1 MKRKVSIYQKVVYNV
16 YFLCTLLIFFVI
28 IDPYRTQ
35 RRTIMG
41 KLIQRKALTP
51 SQYARANMVLMVIM
65 VLCYVTYVIVE
76 IININKNGFSIAT
89 QIRCGLYIVAGIAG
103 CIVYKLKRQEKF
115 CMLFIVICFAVTY
128 PTLVFANG
136 VVVMTLI
143 FPIILGCMI
152 YLNSSLILI
161 SIGIVMIVGIIKC
174 LLVANDPEL
183 LGYAILILVGFF
195 VCIYGSV
202 RSILMLIAFGNEDRA
217 VIEQEAERREEVA
230 SIVSGIVHKMDQD
243 FRGMLENLNTVNEA
257 MGSADSAMND
267 ISDSTESTASA
278 VGTQASSTSHI
289 QQSLEVTNTLA
300 TEAREIT
307 DQLGMIVVDGKQLA
321 DELQRQSDLVD
332 QNVTN
337 ISQTIDDLVR
347 NVQQVTGITDSIL
360 NISSQ
365 TNLLALNA
373 SIEAAR
379 AGDAGRGFAVVA
391 DEIRTLAEETKIST
405 EKITAIIN
413 ELTEVTT
420 KTQAGIIES
429 SNSINE
435 QRQKV
440 IEVNDSF
447 SKVESGMQQLEES
460 VTVISANI
468 DSVLTANTQIVD
480 SICLL
485 SAASDEV
492 SAGTLTCKE
501 TITTAYENLGKF
513 SDNVNGTFE
522 QLQLLRETTEIN

>member
-1 MKRKVSIYQKVVYNV
+1 M
-16 YFLCTLLIFFVI
+16 
-28 IDPYRTQ
+28 
-35 RRTIMG
+35 
-41 KLIQRKALTP
+41 
-51 SQYARANMVLMVIM
+51 
-65 VLCYVTYVIVE
+65 
-76 IININKNGFSIAT
+76 
-89 QIRCGLYIVAGIAG
+89 
-103 CIVYKLKRQEKF
+103 
-115 CMLFIVICFAVTY
+115 
-128 PTLVFANG
+128 
-136 VVVMTLI
+136 
-143 FPIILGCMI
+143 
-152 YLNSSLILI
+152 
-161 SIGIVMIVGIIKC
+161 
-174 LLVANDPEL
+174 
-183 LGYAILILVGFF
+183 
-195 VCIYGSV
+195 
-202 RSILMLIAFGNEDRA
+202 
-217 VIEQEAERREEVA
+217 
-230 SIVSGIVHKMDQD
+230 
-243 FRGMLENLNTVNEA
+243 
-257 MGSADSAMND
+257 
-267 ISDSTESTASA
+267 
-278 VGTQASSTSHI
+278 
-289 QQSLEVTNTLA
+289 TNTLA

-321 DELQRQSDLVD
+321 DELQKQSDLVD

-522 QLQLLRETTEIN
+522 QLQILRETTESN

>member
-1 MKRKVSIYQKVVYNV
+1 
-16 YFLCTLLIFFVI
+16 
-28 IDPYRTQ
+28 
-35 RRTIMG
+35 MG

-65 VLCYVTYVIVE
+65 ILSYITYVIVE
-76 IININKNGFSIAT
+76 ILNIGKNGFSTAT
-89 QIRCGLYIVAGIAG
+89 IIRCALYIVSAIAG
-103 CIVYKLKRQEKF
+103 CVVYKLKSKEKF
-115 CMLFIVICFAVTY
+115 CMLFIAINFAITY

-143 FPIILGCMI
+143 FPVILGCMI

-161 SIGIVMIVGIIKC
+161 SIGVVMVTGVIKC
-174 LLVANDPEL
+174 IMVSGDSEL
-183 LGYAILILVGFF
+183 FGYAILIMTGFF

-202 RSILMLIAFGNEDRA
+202 RSILMLIAFGNEDRSI
-217 VIEQEAERREEVA
+217 IESEAERRQEVA
-230 SIVSGIVHKMDQD
+230 QTVANIVHKMDSD
-243 FRGMLENLNTVNEA
+243 FRGMLEDLNTVNEA
-257 MGSADSAMND
+257 MGSADAAMND
-267 ISDSTESTASA
+267 ISDSTESTATA
-278 VGTQASSTSHI
+278 VGTQASSTSQIHHN
-289 QQSLEVTNTLA
+289 LELTNSLA
-300 TEAREIT
+300 TEARNIT
-307 DQLGMIVVDGKQLA
+307 SNLGNIIENGKQLA
-321 DELQRQSDLVD
+321 DDLQVQSDLVD
-332 QNVTN
+332 KNITSISNTVDELVQNV
-337 ISQTIDDLVR
+337 QKVH
-347 NVQQVTGITDSIL
+347 GITDSIL

-391 DEIRTLAEETKIST
+391 DEIRSLAEETKIST

-440 IEVNDSF
+440 LLVNDSF
-447 SKVESGMQQLEES
+447 TEVENGMEQLQGS
-460 VTVISANI
+460 VDVMSANI
-468 DSVLTANTQIVD
+468 ESVLTANTQIVD

-501 TITTAYENLGKF
+501 TITTAFENLGKF
-513 SDNVNGTFE
+513 SNNVNETFE
-522 QLQLLRETTEIN
+522 QLQILRETTES

>member
-1 MKRKVSIYQKVVYNV
+1 MGN
-16 YFLCTLLIFFVI
+16 LI
-28 IDPYRTQ
+28 R
-35 RRTIMG
+35 
-41 KLIQRKALTP
+41 RKALTDA
-51 SQYARANMVLMVIM
+51 QYKRANMVMSVIL
-65 VLCYVTYVIVE
+65 VLSYVTYFIVE
-76 IININKNGFSIAT
+76 LLNVSKHGFGLGVT
-89 QIRCGLYIVAGIAG
+89 LRCGLYVVLTLAVL
-103 CIVYKLKRQEKF
+103 IVYKLMGTQKRCAIIF
-115 CMLFIVICFAVTY
+115 SITFLIAYAALLFG
-128 PTLVFANG
+128 NG
-136 VVVMTLI
+136 VVVMAMVFPVLI
-143 FPIILGCMI
+143 GFMV
-152 YLNSSLILI
+152 YLNSVLVIL
-161 SIGIVMIVGIIKC
+161 GIIITFGMGILKA
-174 LLVANDPEL
+174 VMVSGDSEL
-183 LGYAILILVGFF
+183 LGYAILILAAYF

-202 RSILMLIAFGNEDRA
+202 RSILLLIAFGNEDRA
-217 VIEQEAERREEVA
+217 VIEDEAAKREEVA
-230 SIVSGIVHKMDQD
+230 ITVADIVHKMDTD
-243 FRGMLENLNTVNEA
+243 FRSMLKDLSVVNEA

-267 ISDSTESTASA
+267 ISDSTESTATA
-278 VGTQASSTSHI
+278 VGTQASSTSLI
-289 QQSLEVTNTLA
+289 QQNLEVTNTLA
-300 TEAREIT
+300 SEAREIT
-307 DQLGMIVVDGKQLA
+307 DQLGAIVIDGKQLA
-321 DELQRQSDLVD
+321 DDLQQQSDLVD
-332 QNVTN
+332 QNVAN
-337 ISQTIDDLVR
+337 ISQTIDELVR

-379 AGDAGRGFAVVA
+379 AGEAGRGFAVVA

-413 ELTEVTT
+413 ELTDVTK

-429 SNSINE
+429 SHSINE

-492 SAGTLTCKE
+492 SAATSTCKE
-501 TITTAYENLGKF
+501 TINTAYENLGRF

-522 QLQLLRETTEIN
+522 QLQILRETTENN

>member
-1 MKRKVSIYQKVVYNV
+1 
-16 YFLCTLLIFFVI
+16 
-28 IDPYRTQ
+28 
-35 RRTIMG
+35 MG
-41 KLIQRKALTP
+41 KLIQRKVITP
-51 SQYARANMVLMVIM
+51 SQYARANKVLMVIM
-65 VLCYVTYVIVE
+65 ILSYITYVIVE
-76 IININKNGFSIAT
+76 ILNVNKFGFSVGT
-89 QIRCGLYIVAGIAG
+89 LIRCGLYIVSAIAG

-115 CMLFIVICFAVTY
+115 CMLFIAINFAITY

-143 FPIILGCMI
+143 FPVILGCMI

-161 SIGIVMIVGIIKC
+161 SIGIVMTTGIVKC
-174 LLVANDPEL
+174 IQVSGDSEL
-183 LGYAILILVGFF
+183 FGYALLIMAGFF

-202 RSILMLIAFGNEDRA
+202 RSILMLIEFGNEDRS
-217 VIEQEAERREEVA
+217 VIESEAERRAEVA
-230 SIVSGIVHKMDQD
+230 QTVAGIVHKMDSD
-243 FRGMLENLNTVNEA
+243 FRGMLVDLNVVNDA
-257 MGSADSAMND
+257 MGSAEGAMND
-267 ISDSTESTASA
+267 ISDSTESTATA
-278 VGTQASSTSHI
+278 VGTQASSTSQI
-289 QQSLEVTNTLA
+289 QNNLEITNTLA
-300 TEAREIT
+300 SEAREIT
-307 DQLGMIVVDGKQLA
+307 ATLSDVIVNGKQLA
-321 DELQRQSDLVD
+321 DDLQMQSDLVD
-332 QNVTN
+332 QNITN
-337 ISQTIDDLVR
+337 ISNTVNELVQ
-347 NVQQVTGITDSIL
+347 NVQRVHGITDSIL

-391 DEIRTLAEETKIST
+391 DEIRSLAEETKIST

-440 IEVNDSF
+440 LLVNDSF
-447 SKVESGMQQLEES
+447 TEVESGMEQLQGS
-460 VTVISANI
+460 VEVMSANI
-468 DSVLTANTQIVD
+468 ESVLTANMQIVD

-501 TITTAYENLGKF
+501 TITTAFENLGKF
-513 SDNVNGTFE
+513 SNNVNETFE
-522 QLQLLRETTEIN
+522 QLQILRETTEA

>member
-1 MKRKVSIYQKVVYNV
+1 MGN
-16 YFLCTLLIFFVI
+16 LI
-28 IDPYRTQ
+28 R
-35 RRTIMG
+35 
-41 KLIQRKALTP
+41 RKALTDA
-51 SQYARANMVLMVIM
+51 QYKRANMVMSVIL
-65 VLCYVTYVIVE
+65 VLSYVTYFIVE
-76 IININKNGFSIAT
+76 LLNVSKHGFGLGVT
-89 QIRCGLYIVAGIAG
+89 LRCGLYVVLTLVVLVI
-103 CIVYKLKRQEKF
+103 YKLMGTKKRCAIIF
-115 CMLFIVICFAVTY
+115 SITFLVAYAALLFG
-128 PTLVFANG
+128 NG
-136 VVVMTLI
+136 VVVMAMVFPVLI
-143 FPIILGCMI
+143 GFMV
-152 YLNSSLILI
+152 YLNSVLVIL
-161 SIGIVMIVGIIKC
+161 GIIVTFGMGILKAIM
-174 LLVANDPEL
+174 VSGDSEL
-183 LGYAILILVGFF
+183 LGYAILILAAYF

-202 RSILMLIAFGNEDRA
+202 RSILLLIAFGNEDRA
-217 VIEQEAERREEVA
+217 VIEDEAAKREEVA
-230 SIVSGIVHKMDQD
+230 ITVADIVHKMDTD
-243 FRGMLENLNTVNEA
+243 FRSMLKDLSVVNEA

-267 ISDSTESTASA
+267 ISDSTESTATA
-278 VGTQASSTSHI
+278 VGTQASSTSLI
-289 QQSLEVTNTLA
+289 QQNLEVTNTLA

-307 DQLGMIVVDGKQLA
+307 DQLGAIVIDGKQLA
-321 DELQRQSDLVD
+321 DDLQQQSDLVD
-332 QNVTN
+332 QNVAN
-337 ISQTIDDLVR
+337 ISQTIDELVR

-379 AGDAGRGFAVVA
+379 AGEAGRGFAVVA

-413 ELTEVTT
+413 ELTDVTK

-429 SNSINE
+429 SHSINE

-492 SAGTLTCKE
+492 SAGTSTCKE
-501 TITTAYENLGKF
+501 TINTAYENLGRF

-522 QLQLLRETTEIN
+522 QLQILRETTENN

>member
-1 MKRKVSIYQKVVYNV
+1 
-16 YFLCTLLIFFVI
+16 
-28 IDPYRTQ
+28 
-35 RRTIMG
+35 MG
-41 KLIQRKALTP
+41 NLIQRKALTDA
-51 SQYARANMVLMVIM
+51 QYKRANMVMSVI
-65 VLCYVTYVIVE
+65 LTLSYVMYFIVE
-76 IININKNGFSIAT
+76 LLNVSKHGFGLGVT
-89 QIRCGLYIVAGIAG
+89 LRCGLYIVLTLVTL
-103 CIVYKLKRQEKF
+103 IVYKVLGSKKRAVMIYAVSF
-115 CMLFIVICFAVTY
+115 LIGYGALLFG
-128 PTLVFANG
+128 NG
-136 VVVMTLI
+136 VVVMTMVFPVLI
-143 FPIILGCMI
+143 GFML
-152 YLNSSLILI
+152 YLNSAIVILGILI
-161 SIGIVMIVGIIKC
+161 TMGMGVLKAFMVSG
-174 LLVANDPEL
+174 DSEL
-183 LGYAILILVGFF
+183 FGYCILILAGYF
-195 VCIYGSV
+195 VCIYGAV
-202 RSILMLIAFGNEDRA
+202 RTILLLIEFGNEDRA
-217 VIEQEAERREEVA
+217 VIEEEAEKREEVA
-230 SIVSGIVHKMDQD
+230 ITVADIVHQMDTD
-243 FRGMLENLNTVNEA
+243 FRSMLQDLDIVNEA
-257 MGSADSAMND
+257 MGSADSAIKD

-278 VGTQASSTSHI
+278 VSTQASSTSHI
-289 QQSLEVTNTLA
+289 QQNLEVTNTLA

-307 DQLGMIVVDGKQLA
+307 DQLGSIVIDGKQLA
-321 DELQRQSDLVD
+321 DDLQKQSDLVD
-332 QNVTN
+332 QNVTS

-391 DEIRTLAEETKIST
+391 DEIRTLAEETKVST

-413 ELTEVTT
+413 ELTEVTK

-440 IEVNDSF
+440 IEVNESF

-492 SAGTLTCKE
+492 SAGATTCRE
-501 TITTAYENLGKF
+501 TVTTAYENLGRF
-513 SDNVNGTFE
+513 SDNVNGTFK
-522 QLQLLRETTEIN
+522 QLQILRETTEAN

>member
-1 MKRKVSIYQKVVYNV
+1 
-16 YFLCTLLIFFVI
+16 
-28 IDPYRTQ
+28 
-35 RRTIMG
+35 MG

-65 VLCYVTYVIVE
+65 ILSYITYVIVE
-76 IININKNGFSIAT
+76 ILNISKHGFST
-89 QIRCGLYIVAGIAG
+89 GVTLRCAFYIVSAIAG
-103 CIVYKLKRQEKF
+103 CVVYKLKKQEKF
-115 CMLFIVICFAVTY
+115 CMLFIAINFAITY
-128 PTLVFANG
+128 PLLVFSNG

-143 FPIILGCMI
+143 FPVILGCMI

-161 SIGIVMIVGIIKC
+161 SIGIVMGTGIVKC
-174 LLVANDPEL
+174 IQVSGDSEL
-183 LGYAILILVGFF
+183 FGYAILIMAGFF

-202 RSILMLIAFGNEDRA
+202 RSILMLIAFGNEDRS
-217 VIEQEAERREEVA
+217 VIESEAERREEVA
-230 SIVSGIVHKMDQD
+230 NTVSNIVHKMDTD
-243 FRGMLENLNTVNEA
+243 FRTMLEDLNIVNDA
-257 MGSADSAMND
+257 MSSADVAMND
-267 ISDSTESTASA
+267 ISDSTESTATA

-289 QQSLEVTNTLA
+289 QENLELTNSLA
-300 TEAREIT
+300 TEARNIT
-307 DQLGMIVVDGKQLA
+307 SNLGDIIVNGKQLA
-321 DELQRQSDLVD
+321 DDLQVQSDLVD
-332 QNVTN
+332 QNITS
-337 ISQTIDDLVR
+337 ISNTVNELVQ
-347 NVQQVTGITDSIL
+347 NVQRVHGITDSIL

-391 DEIRTLAEETKIST
+391 DEIRSLAEETKIST

-440 IEVNDSF
+440 ILVNDSF
-447 SKVESGMQQLEES
+447 TEVENGMEQLQGS
-460 VTVISANI
+460 VEVMSANI
-468 DSVLTANTQIVD
+468 ESVLTANTQIVD

-492 SAGTLTCKE
+492 SASTLTCKE
-501 TITTAYENLGKF
+501 TIETAFANLGKF
-513 SDNVNGTFE
+513 SNNVNETFE
-522 QLQLLRETTEIN
+522 QLQILRETTEA

>member
-1 MKRKVSIYQKVVYNV
+1 
-16 YFLCTLLIFFVI
+16 
-28 IDPYRTQ
+28 
-35 RRTIMG
+35 
-41 KLIQRKALTP
+41 
-51 SQYARANMVLMVIM
+51 
-65 VLCYVTYVIVE
+65 
-76 IININKNGFSIAT
+76 
-89 QIRCGLYIVAGIAG
+89 
-103 CIVYKLKRQEKF
+103 
-115 CMLFIVICFAVTY
+115 
-128 PTLVFANG
+128 
-136 VVVMTLI
+136 
-143 FPIILGCMI
+143 
-152 YLNSSLILI
+152 
-161 SIGIVMIVGIIKC
+161 
-174 LLVANDPEL
+174 
-183 LGYAILILVGFF
+183 
-195 VCIYGSV
+195 
-202 RSILMLIAFGNEDRA
+202 
-217 VIEQEAERREEVA
+217 
-230 SIVSGIVHKMDQD
+230 MDSD
-243 FRGMLENLNTVNEA
+243 FRSMLEDLNIVNEA

-289 QQSLEVTNTLA
+289 QQNLELTNSLA
-300 TEAREIT
+300 TEARNIT
-307 DQLGMIVVDGKQLA
+307 SNLNDIIVNGKQLA
-321 DELQRQSDLVD
+321 DDLQVQSDLVD
-332 QNVTN
+332 QNITS
-337 ISQTIDDLVR
+337 ISSTVNELVQ
-347 NVQQVTGITDSIL
+347 NVQRVHGITDSIL

-391 DEIRTLAEETKIST
+391 DEIRSLAEETKVST

-440 IEVNDSF
+440 ILVNDSF
-447 SKVESGMQQLEES
+447 TEVENGMEQLQGS
-460 VTVISANI
+460 VEVMSANI
-468 DSVLTANTQIVD
+468 ESVLTANSQIVD

-501 TITTAYENLGKF
+501 TISTAFENLGKF

-522 QLQLLRETTEIN
+522 QLQILRETTEAN

>member
-1 MKRKVSIYQKVVYNV
+1 
-16 YFLCTLLIFFVI
+16 
-28 IDPYRTQ
+28 
-35 RRTIMG
+35 MG
-41 KLIQRKALTP
+41 KLIRRKDLTVE
-51 SQYARANMVLMVIM
+51 QYKRANKVMGLILVLSYITYFVVELMNISKHGFGTGVMIRSG
-65 VLCYVTYVIVE
+65 LYVVMAIAIPILHKLFGT
-76 IININKNGFSIAT
+76 NKKCMICFSISF
-89 QIRCGLYIVAGIAG
+89 LIA
-103 CIVYKLKRQEKF
+103 YAAL
-115 CMLFIVICFAVTY
+115 LFG
-128 PTLVFANG
+128 NG
-136 VVVMTLI
+136 VVVMAMVFPVLI
-143 FPIILGCMI
+143 GFMI
-152 YLNSSLILI
+152 YLNSMIVIL
-161 SIGIVMIVGIIKC
+161 GIVVTFAMGILKTV
-174 LLVANDPEL
+174 LVSGDSEL
-183 LGYAILILVGFF
+183 FGYSILILAAFF
-195 VCIYGSV
+195 VCIYGSI
-202 RSILMLIAFGNEDRA
+202 RSILLLIEFGNEDRS
-217 VIEQEAERREEVA
+217 VIEAESERREEVA
-230 SIVSGIVHKMDQD
+230 NTVSDIVHRMDSD
-243 FRGMLENLNTVNEA
+243 FRSMLEDLNIVNEA

-289 QQSLEVTNTLA
+289 QQNLELTNSLA
-300 TEAREIT
+300 TEARNIT
-307 DQLGMIVVDGKQLA
+307 SNLNDIIVNGKQLA
-321 DELQRQSDLVD
+321 DDLQVQSDLVD
-332 QNVTN
+332 QNITS
-337 ISQTIDDLVR
+337 ISSTVNELVQ
-347 NVQQVTGITDSIL
+347 NVQRVHGITDSIL

-391 DEIRTLAEETKIST
+391 DEIRSLAEETKVST

-440 IEVNDSF
+440 ILVNDSF
-447 SKVESGMQQLEES
+447 TEVENGMEQLQGS
-460 VTVISANI
+460 VEVMSANI
-468 DSVLTANTQIVD
+468 ESVLTANSQIVD

-501 TITTAYENLGKF
+501 TISTAFENLGKF

-522 QLQLLRETTEIN
+522 QLQILRETTEAN

>member
-1 MKRKVSIYQKVVYNV
+1 MGN
-16 YFLCTLLIFFVI
+16 LI
-28 IDPYRTQ
+28 R
-35 RRTIMG
+35 
-41 KLIQRKALTP
+41 RKALTDA
-51 SQYARANMVLMVIM
+51 QYKRANMVMSVIL
-65 VLCYVTYVIVE
+65 VLSYITYFVVE
-76 IININKNGFSIAT
+76 LLNINKHGAGLGVT
-89 QIRCGLYIVAGIAG
+89 LRCGLYIVMLLVVAIT
-103 CIVYKLKRQEKF
+103 YKFMKTKKRCAIIF
-115 CMLFIVICFAVTY
+115 SVTFLTAYAALLFG
-128 PTLVFANG
+128 NG
-136 VVVMTLI
+136 VVVMTMVFPVLI
-143 FPIILGCMI
+143 GFMV
-152 YLNSSLILI
+152 YLNSLIVIL
-161 SIGIVMIVGIIKC
+161 GIIITFGMGILKA
-174 LLVANDPEL
+174 VMVSGDSEL
-183 LGYAILILVGFF
+183 FGYAILILAGYF
-195 VCIYGSV
+195 VCIYGSI
-202 RSILMLIAFGNEDRA
+202 RTILLLITFGNEDRA
-217 VIEQEAERREEVA
+217 VIEAEAEKREEVA
-230 SIVSGIVHKMDQD
+230 VTVADIVHKMDTD
-243 FRGMLENLNTVNEA
+243 FRSMLKDLNIVNEA
-257 MGSADSAMND
+257 MGSADSAIKD

-278 VGTQASSTSHI
+278 VGTQASSTSLI
-289 QQSLEVTNTLA
+289 QQNLEVTNTLA

-307 DQLGMIVVDGKQLA
+307 DQLGTIVIDGKQLA
-321 DELQRQSDLVD
+321 DELQKQSDLVD
-332 QNVTN
+332 QNVTS

-391 DEIRTLAEETKIST
+391 DEIRTLAEETKVST

-429 SNSINE
+429 SHSINE

-492 SAGTLTCKE
+492 SAGATTCKE
-501 TITTAYENLGKF
+501 TVTTAYENLGKF
-513 SDNVNGTFE
+513 SNNVNGTFE
-522 QLQLLRETTEIN
+522 QLQILRETTEAN

>member
-1 MKRKVSIYQKVVYNV
+1 
-16 YFLCTLLIFFVI
+16 
-28 IDPYRTQ
+28 
-35 RRTIMG
+35 MG
-41 KLIQRKALTP
+41 NLIQRKALTDA
-51 SQYARANMVLMVIM
+51 QYKRANMVMSVIL
-65 VLCYVTYVIVE
+65 VLSYTMYFIVE
-76 IININKNGFSIAT
+76 LLNVSKHGFGLGVT
-89 QIRCGLYIVAGIAG
+89 IRCGLYIVFTLAVLIIYKVMPTKKRCAVIYAITFLIAYG
-103 CIVYKLKRQEKF
+103 AL
-115 CMLFIVICFAVTY
+115 LFG
-128 PTLVFANG
+128 NG
-136 VVVMTLI
+136 VVVMTMVFPVLI
-143 FPIILGCMI
+143 GFMV
-152 YLNSSLILI
+152 YLNSAIVILGILI
-161 SIGIVMIVGIIKC
+161 TMGMGILKAVMVS
-174 LLVANDPEL
+174 NDSEL
-183 LGYAILILVGFF
+183 LGYCILILAGYF

-202 RSILMLIAFGNEDRA
+202 RTILLLIAFGNEDRS
-217 VIEQEAERREEVA
+217 VIEAEAEKREEVA
-230 SIVSGIVHKMDQD
+230 ITVSDIVHKMDTD
-243 FRGMLENLNTVNEA
+243 FRDMLKDLATVNDA
-257 MGSADSAMND
+257 MGSADEAMND
-267 ISDSTESTASA
+267 ISDSTESTATA

-289 QQSLEVTNTLA
+289 QENLELTNSLA

-307 DQLGMIVVDGKQLA
+307 DRLGAVVVDGKHLA
-321 DELQRQSDLVD
+321 DQLQEQSDLVD
-332 QNVTN
+332 QNVAS

-413 ELTEVTT
+413 ELTDVTT

-440 IEVNDSF
+440 RDVATSFTEV
-447 SKVESGMQQLEES
+447 ETGMQQLQGS
-460 VTVISANI
+460 VQVISANI

-492 SAGTLTCKE
+492 SASTLTCKE
-501 TITTAYENLGKF
+501 TISTAFENLGKF

-522 QLQLLRETTEIN
+522 QLQILRETTENN